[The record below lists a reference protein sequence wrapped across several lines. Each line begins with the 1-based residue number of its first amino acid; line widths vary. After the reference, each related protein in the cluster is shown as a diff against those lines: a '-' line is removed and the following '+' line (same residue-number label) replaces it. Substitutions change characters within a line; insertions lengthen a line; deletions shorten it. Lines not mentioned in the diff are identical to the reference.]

1 MENNELEKCF
11 GRGLL
16 PLSRT
21 QSHFE
26 WARKRLSFDLKNT
39 VFAGFGPRINANK
52 PRNMEIKRH

>member
-26 WARKRLSFDLKNT
+26 WARKRLSFDLKKHRLCGIW
-39 VFAGFGPRINANK
+39 AAYK
-52 PRNMEIKRH
+52 CK